1 VIGSDGRKSLNIEP
15 KCSSSWLDKY
25 WTLPLVSVLSLSSL
39 PNNMDI
45 ISIYAITAGGVFVTL
60 FLISVLPYL
69 YHLAQIIELYISR
82 YLIFPF
88 FFRRHRF
95 AGPWTR
101 AAGLVHLLYT
111 TFNLFCL
118 CFRVSSSA
126 DFAGRAGTLAV
137 VNMVALFMAGNP
149 SVYSDIFSISRH
161 TCLQIHRATAW
172 MAIGLLALHVIL
184 ISTIKK
190 NFPLGQMS
198 NLFAFIVSWPFLH
211 LSLL

>member
-1 VIGSDGRKSLNIEP
+1 
-15 KCSSSWLDKY
+15 
-25 WTLPLVSVLSLSSL
+25 
-39 PNNMDI
+39 MDI

-60 FLISVLPYL
+60 FLIIVLPYL

-82 YLIFPF
+82 YLIFLF
-88 FFRRHRF
+88 LFGRHRF

-101 AAGLVHLLYT
+101 AAVLVHLLYT

-149 SVYSDIFSISRH
+149 SVYSDIFNISRH
-161 TCLQIHRATAW
+161 TCLQIHQATA
-172 MAIGLLALHVIL
+172 
-184 ISTIKK
+184 
-190 NFPLGQMS
+190 
-198 NLFAFIVSWPFLH
+198 
-211 LSLL
+211 